1 MSADP
6 DPTPSTM
13 TGGSSGP
20 AWIDLPGVVNMRDV
34 GGLPTSD
41 GGMITPGRVLR
52 SDNLQD
58 LPAES
63 VRRLV
68 EDLGVTDVVDLRTF
82 VEVAKEGDGPL
93 IGRGDVHVQ
102 HFTLYP
108 EDTDETGLPAG
119 ERELPWVGDPD
130 LGDRARYAAAASAA
144 PLTVGGP
151 MDESATAAT
160 GSVDGDTRPAS
171 ERGGEADPARHD
183 SYWSQHYLGY
193 LAQRPDSVVAA
204 LRAIADS
211 PGAVIVHCAAGKDR
225 TGTVIGLALKL
236 AGATDE
242 AIVTDFL
249 ASAERVPQILERLKG
264 RPAYA
269 VNLDGKTVQQQ
280 TPRADTM
287 RLMLRSLEEDH
298 GGLETWLAQ
307 HGWTGEDTSRL
318 RAKLRD

>member
-6 DPTPSTM
+6 DTSPATTVKTSV
-13 TGGSSGP
+13 P

-34 GGLPTSD
+34 GGLLTED
-41 GGMITPGRVLR
+41 GGVITPGRVLR

-58 LPAES
+58 LPTES

-93 IGRGDVHVQ
+93 IRRTDVHVQ

-108 EDTDETGLPAG
+108 EDTDETGIPAG

-130 LGDRARYAAAASAA
+130 LGDRARYAAAAAA
-144 PLTVGGP
+144 SPLTVGAA
-151 MDESATAAT
+151 MDEEAAAE
-160 GSVDGDTRPAS
+160 DGDTRPAA
-171 ERGGEADPARHD
+171 ERGGETDPARHD
-183 SYWSQHYLGY
+183 SYWSNHYLGY

-242 AIVTDFL
+242 AIVADFL

-269 VNLDGKTVQQQ
+269 VNLDGKTVAQQS
-280 TPRADTM
+280 PRADTM
-287 RLMLRSLEEDH
+287 RMMLRSLEEDH
-298 GGLETWLAQ
+298 GGLGGWLGQ
-307 HGWTGEDTSRL
+307 HGWTADDTARL

>member
-1 MSADP
+1 M
-6 DPTPSTM
+6 
-13 TGGSSGP
+13 P

-34 GGLPTSD
+34 GGLPARD
-41 GGMITPGRVLR
+41 GGVIAPGRVLR

-58 LPAES
+58 LSAES

-68 EDLGVTDVVDLRTF
+68 EDLGVTDVVDLRTY

-93 IGRGDVHVQ
+93 IKRGDVRVQ

-108 EDTDETGLPAG
+108 EDTEETGVPVG
-119 ERELPWVGDPD
+119 ERELPWVSDPD
-130 LGDRARYAAAASAA
+130 LGDRARYAAAAAA
-144 PLTVGGP
+144 GPLTVGAT
-151 MDESATAAT
+151 MDEVGAAPA
-160 GSVDGDTRPAS
+160 SVEDEDTRPAS
-171 ERGGEADPARHD
+171 ERGGETDPARHD
-183 SYWSQHYLGY
+183 AYWSQHYLGY
-193 LAQRPDSVVAA
+193 LAQRPDSIVAA

-225 TGTVIGLALKL
+225 TGTVIALALEL

-242 AIVTDFL
+242 AIVSDFL
-249 ASAERVPQILERLKG
+249 ASAERVPQILERLRG

-280 TPRADTM
+280 SPRADTM

-298 GGLETWLAQ
+298 GGLETWLGQ
-307 HGWTGEDTSRL
+307 HGWTTEDTVRL